1 MYDKKNYF
9 STNKSETQIEN
20 NNLQSFYESILKQKR
35 HDKNLLNQKKQNT
48 ARKEGRDKFAV
59 YNERASCGTIN
70 LIRSNDIYFFL
81 ISPVYKFF
89 FFFFLITRL
98 LIRLQLI
105 FHKIN
110 IPIFTIT

>member
-1 MYDKKNYF
+1 MKKKNSRTKCIEKKNYF

-20 NNLQSFYESILKQKR
+20 NNLQSFYESILKQK
-35 HDKNLLNQKKQNT
+35 DMIKTCWTKKKQNT

-81 ISPVYKFF
+81 ISSVYKFF
-89 FFFFLITRL
+89 FFFFNY
-98 LIRLQLI
+98 
-105 FHKIN
+105 KIIN
-110 IPIFTIT
+110 

>member
-1 MYDKKNYF
+1 MYDQKNYF

-48 ARKEGRDKFAV
+48 TRKEGRDKFSV

-81 ISPVYKFF
+81 ISSVYN

-105 FHKIN
+105 FHEIN
-110 IPIFTIT
+110 IPIFRIT